1 MAVRQKIC
9 SIFSGVFLLSPLF
22 ALPFPLPFPCLWA
35 LPENSGFSP
44 SSAFVDGSWPSAAA
58 WSKTPA
64 KSQVSSKS
72 QNSSQSQ
79 DSAKSQDSS
88 QFQNSSNSQI
98 SAKSQDST
106 KARLPAKAQLQR
118 ALVVKQL
125 ENTAGHFQIYLTKE
139 AIRIDG
145 FQGQASIIAKAPS
158 WEVVSFNKE
167 GFRYVMPLAAWRRTG
182 LGANATDLRPYFAE
196 DQKVNRSEL
205 SAFGRK
211 AVCYS
216 RRLRFFDASR
226 RRAQAQNKQTSEAG
240 QIRLSLIADID
251 LSDGAQNVLR
261 GFYKLPDYKGLPV
274 SFSVESN
281 KQKEEFYFTTESFKY
296 EQIDPAIFQE
306 PKGLRAAQSIN
317 RVFFGKATE
326 DLIMEFCSER
336 K

>member
-1 MAVRQKIC
+1 MAVRQQIC
-9 SIFSGVFLLSPLF
+9 SLLSGVFLLSPL
-22 ALPFPLPFPCLWA
+22 LGLLCPLS
-35 LPENSGFSP
+35 LPENSGFSAH
-44 SSAFVDGSWPSAAA
+44 SAFADGSWLTAAA
-58 WSKTPA
+58 WSKSP
-64 KSQVSSKS
+64 
-72 QNSSQSQ
+72 
-79 DSAKSQDSS
+79 AKSQDSS
-88 QFQNSSNSQI
+88 QSQN
-98 SAKSQDST
+98 ST
-106 KARLPAKAQLQR
+106 KALLPAKAQLQR

-125 ENTAGHFQIYLTKE
+125 ENTAGHYQIYLTKE

-182 LGANATDLRPYFAE
+182 LGANATDLRPYFADE
-196 DQKVNRSEL
+196 QKVNRSDQ

-211 AVCYS
+211 VVCYS
-216 RRLRFFDASR
+216 RRLRFLDASR
-226 RRAQAQNKQTSEAG
+226 RGAQAQNKQTSEAG
-240 QIRLSLIADID
+240 QIRLSLIADLD

-261 GFYKLPDYKGLPV
+261 GFYKLPDYKGLPI

-281 KQKEEFYFTTESFKY
+281 KQKEEFHFTTESFSY
-296 EQIDPAIFQE
+296 EPIDPAIFQE

-326 DLIMEFCSER
+326 DLIMEFCNER

>member
-9 SIFSGVFLLSPLF
+9 SLLSGVFLISPLF
-22 ALPFPLPFPCLWA
+22 ALPFPCLWA
-35 LPENSGFSP
+35 LPENSGFSAY
-44 SSAFVDGSWPSAAA
+44 SAFADGSWPSAAA
-58 WSKTPA
+58 WSKAPA
-64 KSQVSSKS
+64 KSQ
-72 QNSSQSQ
+72 N
-79 DSAKSQDSS
+79 SAKSQ
-88 QFQNSSNSQI
+88 I
-98 SAKSQDST
+98 ST
-106 KARLPAKAQLQR
+106 KAQLPAKAQLQR

-125 ENTAGHFQIYLTKE
+125 ENTAGRFQIYLTKE

-145 FQGQASIIAKAPS
+145 FQEQASIIAKAPS

-196 DQKVNRSEL
+196 DQKVNRSDQ

-211 AVCYS
+211 VVCYS
-216 RRLRFFDASR
+216 RRLRFLDASKGG
-226 RRAQAQNKQTSEAG
+226 AQAQAKQSSEAG

-251 LSDGAQNVLR
+251 LSDGAQEVLR
-261 GFYKLPDYKGLPV
+261 GFYKLPNYKGLPV

-281 KQKEEFYFTTESFKY
+281 KQKEEFYFTTESFSY
-296 EQIDPAIFQE
+296 EQIDPAIFLE
-306 PKGLRAAQSIN
+306 PKGLKAAQSIN

-326 DLIMEFCSER
+326 DLIMEFCNER

>member
-1 MAVRQKIC
+1 MAVRQQIC
-9 SIFSGVFLLSPLF
+9 SLLSGVFLLSPLF
-22 ALPFPLPFPCLWA
+22 ALPFPCLCA

-44 SSAFVDGSWPSAAA
+44 FSAFVDGSWPSAAA

-88 QFQNSSNSQI
+88 QFQNSSKSQDSAKSQI
-98 SAKSQDST
+98 SAK
-106 KARLPAKAQLQR
+106 ALLPAKAQLQR

-125 ENTAGHFQIYLTKE
+125 ENTAGHYQIYLTKE

-226 RRAQAQNKQTSEAG
+226 RGAQAQNKQTSEAG

-326 DLIMEFCSER
+326 DLIMEFCNER